1 MEISLVQIGNSKGIR
16 IPKSIIDQLHISDK
30 LEMEI
35 IEEKI
40 ILKPIEKSPRLGW
53 EKQFKEMHLNA
64 DDQLL
69 IDDDDIEN
77 ENFQW
82 EW

>member
-1 MEISLVQIGNSKGIR
+1 MQISLVQIGNSKGIR
-16 IPKSIIDQLHISDK
+16 IPKSIIDQLNISDK

-53 EKQFKEMHLNA
+53 EKQYKEMHLNA

-69 IDDDDIEN
+69 IDDDIEN